1 MRRGRK
7 NLIHY
12 RNLTEDQKDDILKY
26 IKDEEVSIKKAGLD
40 LNLTRDTINKIF
52 VERFGKKEK
61 IIKELI
67 NN

>member
-26 IKDEEVSIKKAGLD
+26 IKDEEVSIRKAALD
-40 LNLTRDTINKIF
+40 FNVTHDTINKIF
-52 VERFGKKEK
+52 AERFGKRERK
-61 IIKELI
+61 IKELI